1 MRSFTPFL
9 FCSFS
14 FLSSSSSLS
23 SNSITLLVS
32 DNPSSPAGRGF
43 FPTVTELSSA
53 SLCLGNVE
61 FNPDVDPDV
70 DPDAETDSDVDSDSD
85 SDADADA
92 DSDFDLDLFRRT
104 FPADTDTGADTGTG
118 TGTCRGVLG
127 FGLQKELELEL
138 QYSKD
143 PLLPNH
149 GSLGRRPRGICG
161 RRKRERLEMSNVSG
175 TGTSG
180 F

>member
-1 MRSFTPFL
+1 
-9 FCSFS
+9 
-14 FLSSSSSLS
+14 
-23 SNSITLLVS
+23 
-32 DNPSSPAGRGF
+32 
-43 FPTVTELSSA
+43 
-53 SLCLGNVE
+53 
-61 FNPDVDPDV
+61 V
-70 DPDAETDSDVDSDSD
+70 DPDADTDSDVDSDSD
-85 SDADADA
+85 SDADAD
-92 DSDFDLDLFRRT
+92 SDFDLDLLRRT
-104 FPADTDTGADTGTG
+104 FPADTGTDTGTC
-118 TGTCRGVLG
+118 TGTCRVLG